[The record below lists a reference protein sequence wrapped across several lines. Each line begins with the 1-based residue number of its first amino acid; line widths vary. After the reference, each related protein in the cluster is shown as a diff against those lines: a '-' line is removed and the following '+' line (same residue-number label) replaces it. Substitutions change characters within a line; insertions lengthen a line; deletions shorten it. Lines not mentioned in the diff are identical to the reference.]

1 MVNFFLGIR
10 LPKELEARCES
21 LRRAFKAPRTVAH
34 ITVCAPFDW
43 VRKPGDLVA
52 LLESSLNSTRP
63 FEIKGAGIGFFGTG
77 VLFVHVHL
85 GPELT
90 AVQKRLNWTLR
101 QAGISVDTRPYH
113 PHITLATRL
122 RPAEFD
128 TYRAQLGDFSPEY
141 SFVCSGISLF
151 RFTDQGRWED
161 WTQIALDSFGQDR
174 S

>member
-10 LPKELEARCES
+10 LPKELEERCES

-52 LLESSLNSTRP
+52 LLESSLNSTRS
-63 FEIKGAGIGFFGTG
+63 FEIKGAGIGSFGTR
-77 VLFVHVHL
+77 VLFVNVQL
-85 GPELT
+85 SPELA
-90 AVQKRLNWTLR
+90 AVQKQLSWTLKEE
-101 QAGISVDTRPYH
+101 GIPVDTRPYH

-128 TYRAQLGDFSPEY
+128 KYRARLGDFSLEY
-141 SFVCSGISLF
+141 SFICSNVALF
-151 RFTDQGRWED
+151 RFTKEGRWED
-161 WTQIALDSFGQDR
+161 WTQMALSLLG
-174 S
+174 